1 MLNYIKEAIMAP
13 STRSSSSSSSSKSNQ
28 NTLAK
33 GSDKDKDRDKD
44 KKDHDMEA
52 PAKMQGYKISDNDRT
67 RKYGIGANSL
77 EMIVQKAKLKFPVS

>member
-1 MLNYIKEAIMAP
+1 MAP
-13 STRSSSSSSSSKSNQ
+13 STRSSSSSSKSNQ

-44 KKDHDMEA
+44 KDHGLEA